1 MTTLIE
7 LFDRSPVENLLA
19 TLALRPDRTVYLG
32 TDMRRIT
39 RQLPVYEEI
48 LRGRGIK
55 TELSCRSAAKNDL
68 DSTLNAIDS
77 ILDECSDE
85 EGEICIVDMSGGDET
100 LLLSVGIIL
109 GARAG
114 QGRRLLA
121 FRCSPLTRMG
131 SFFLV
136 RRGKNGKLVVAREQ
150 MDFSSTGE
158 NPLSL
163 SVDEIVTLHGGK
175 ITARN
180 DRVLPGSAEAAD
192 IDALWELCTE
202 DCAAWNATVNRFS
215 TDVSKYAAGDG
226 LYSIPET
233 AFGKGKNKLDQSFFK
248 SLCRKGLI
256 HLDPFGD
263 SGVFLFRY
271 KNKIV
276 KECLTKSGSVLEYMT
291 LKTAM
296 SVVENGRPLYDS
308 AETGVILDWDGQS
321 NGTRNEIDVIL
332 TRGVTPVFI
341 SCKNGDVGVDELYK
355 VAAVADRFGG
365 DFSRRAIL
373 ATSYFD
379 PKSKAYPGPSAV
391 NNVEDRARDMG
402 IRTVEQPHKM
412 SEEEFAAALAKLVK

>member
-7 LFDRSPVENLLA
+7 LFDRAPVENLLA

-39 RQLPVYEEI
+39 RQLPMYEEI
-48 LRGRGIK
+48 LRGRGIS
-55 TELSCRSAAKNDL
+55 TELTCRSAAKNDL
-68 DSTLNAIDS
+68 DSTLSAIDG

-85 EGEICIVDMSGGDET
+85 AGEICIVDISGGDET

-121 FRCSPLTRMG
+121 FRCSPLTRMA

-150 MDFSSTGE
+150 MDFSSSGD

-180 DRVLPGSAEAAD
+180 ERVLPGSAEAAD
-192 IDALWELCTE
+192 IDALWELCTA

-215 TDVSKYAAGDG
+215 TEVSKYAAGDG
-226 LYSIPET
+226 LFSIPES
-233 AFGKGKNKLDQSFFK
+233 AFGKGKNKLDQTFFK
-248 SLCRKGLI
+248 NLCRKGLI

-276 KECLTKSGSVLEYMT
+276 RECLTKSGSVLEYMT

-296 SVVENGRPLYDS
+296 SVTENGRPLFDS
-308 AETGVILDWDGQS
+308 AETGVVLDWDGQS

-341 SCKNGDVGVDELYK
+341 SCKNGDIGVDELYK

-365 DFSRRAIL
+365 GFSRRAII

-391 NNVEDRARDMG
+391 NNIEDRARDMG

-412 SEEEFAAALAKLVK
+412 TEEEFAVALAKLVK